1 MADLPT
7 VFDEQPLSV
16 TPRKTW
22 FPLYARIALAVV
34 LGVILGVAYGKA
46 PYLPGGTFGNVELG
60 RLTLLVV
67 TLLKTL
73 ASPLIFF
80 AVLDAFLRTE
90 ITFERGG
97 KLFFFS
103 LVNVVAAM
111 TIGLFVMNIWRPGQT
126 WRGKFEESARIARA
140 EGGEEL
146 QETEPITVVESVRK
160 AIPTSIVQPFVEGN
174 LLGVIL
180 LAVLAGAAL
189 RAVRGVQQG
198 RGTSTYLPIEQAVET
213 LYQVLIKMLEWVV
226 LLVPLAVFG
235 GVAQSVAETGVQTFR
250 LVVTFLI
257 TMLAGLS
264 IHAFGYY
271 VLAAW
276 LYGRKSPLAFLRAG
290 FEPFLTGLSTNS
302 SLVTVPVTLK
312 ALTER
317 LGVSDQSARLSTCVG
332 TNFNNDGITLYE
344 AMAAIF
350 VAQAVGLEQSLGVQI
365 NAVIVCVLAS
375 LGSAGIPQS
384 GLVMLPLVL
393 AATGL
398 SSETINIAWPL
409 ITAVDWIIARYR
421 SGVNVLG
428 DMTVAVQL
436 DRSRGDVNTSP

>member
-1 MADLPT
+1 MADART
-7 VFDEQPLSV
+7 EAVGV
-16 TPRKTW
+16 GPRGFR
-22 FPLYARIALAVV
+22 FPLYARIALAVASGVV
-34 LGVILGVAYGKA
+34 LGIVYGKA
-46 PYLPGGTFGNVELG
+46 PYLPDGAFGNIELG

-97 KLFFFS
+97 KLFLFS
-103 LVNVVAAM
+103 LINVVAAM
-111 TIGLFVMNIWRPGQT
+111 TIGLALMNFWRPGET
-126 WRGKFEESARIARA
+126 WRDSFEENSRIASA
-140 EGGEEL
+140 EGGEKL
-146 QETEPITVVESVRK
+146 KETAPLTVVESVRK
-160 AIPTSIVQPFVEGN
+160 AIPTNIVQPFVEGN

-180 LAVLAGAAL
+180 LAVLGGASL
-189 RAVRGVQQG
+189 RAVRGVQQRHG
-198 RGTSTYLPIEQAVET
+198 LTAYLPIEQAVET
-213 LYQVLIKMLEWVV
+213 LYQVFIKMLEWVV
-226 LLVPLAVFG
+226 LLVPLAVLG
-235 GVAQSVAETGVQTFR
+235 GVAQSVAETGTETFR
-250 LVVTFLI
+250 LVLIFLA

-276 LYGRKSPLAFLRAG
+276 LYGRKSPAAFLRAG

-350 VAQAVGLEQSLGVQI
+350 VAQAVGLDQSLSVQI
-365 NAVIVCVLAS
+365 SAVIVCVLAS

-409 ITAVDWIIARYR
+409 ITSVDWIIARYR

-436 DRSRGDVNTSP
+436 DRSRGDVAE

>member
-1 MADLPT
+1 MAEVRSEAVAVRPH
-7 VFDEQPLSV
+7 VI
-16 TPRKTW
+16 R
-22 FPLYARIALAVV
+22 FPLYARIAVAVAGGV
-34 LGVILGVAYGKA
+34 LLGMFFGKA
-46 PYLPGGTFGNVELG
+46 PYWPGGGFGNVELG

-67 TLLKTL
+67 TLLKAL

-97 KLFFFS
+97 KLILFS

-111 TIGLFVMNIWRPGQT
+111 TIGLAVMNLWRPGESWQ
-126 WRGKFEESARIARA
+126 GKFEEYAQIASS
-140 EGGEEL
+140 EGGAKLKEAAPL
-146 QETEPITVVESVRK
+146 TVVESLRQ
-160 AIPTSIVQPFVEGN
+160 AIPENLFQPFINGN

-180 LAVLAGAAL
+180 LAVLSGAAL
-189 RAVRGVQQG
+189 RVVRGAQQRHG
-198 RGTSTYLPIEQAVET
+198 QVAYLAVEQAVET
-213 LYQVLIKMLEWVV
+213 LYQVFVKMLEWVV
-226 LLVPLAVFG
+226 LLVPLAVLG
-235 GVAQSVAETGVQTFR
+235 GVAQSVAETGSKTFP
-250 LVVTFLI
+250 LVGIFLLA
-257 TMLAGLS
+257 MLTGLA

-276 LYGRKSPLAFLRAG
+276 LYGGKSPPAFLRAG

-302 SLVTVPVTLK
+302 SLVTIPVTLR

-317 LGVSDQSARLSTCVG
+317 LGVSEQSARLSTCVG

-350 VAQAVGLEQSLGVQI
+350 VAQAVGLNQSLGVQI
-365 NAVIVCVLAS
+365 NAVVVCVLAS
-375 LGSAGIPQS
+375 LGSAGIPQA
-384 GLVMLPLVL
+384 GLVILPLVL

-398 SSETINIAWPL
+398 SDETINIAWPL
-409 ITAVDWIIARYR
+409 IMAVDWIIARVR

-436 DRSRGDVNTSP
+436 DRSRHEGGG